1 MRMICMILIAAAML
15 PLHPASVSGG
25 SQLRP
30 GLFYSEEELGKTSF
44 GEELSE
50 SERSYYGQMEIS
62 LITASPAE
70 PVYLYFGHSALNVK
84 APGKD
89 AVSFD
94 WGTFAFSPNF
104 YRQFAFGLLYYTLTA
119 GYSDSRLLQFEWED
133 RTTTEVPLLLTPEAK
148 KGIASFLER
157 NIQPGNVTYQYRHA
171 MPLPVPFLRLF
182 PQLPAGTG
190 DR

>member
-1 MRMICMILIAAAML
+1 MQTLSLSLAFSVLMTMPSPFASCSMTGKISLQQKAVNKWPKSASIGSMRKAIAVLLVSILPFL
-15 PLHPASVSGG
+15 ASGASITGG
-25 SQLRP
+25 TEVRP

-94 WGTFAFSPNF
+94 WGTFAFSPDF
-104 YRQFAFGLLYYTLTA
+104 YRQFAFGLLYYDL
-119 GYSDSRLLQFEWED
+119 
-133 RTTTEVPLLLTPEAK
+133 
-148 KGIASFLER
+148 
-157 NIQPGNVTYQYRHA
+157 
-171 MPLPVPFLRLF
+171 
-182 PQLPAGTG
+182 
-190 DR
+190 